1 MTEPK
6 RYTRAP
12 DYDKGPISDAER
24 VVDLRRALDQRDEAR
39 AERDAA
45 LRERDRFR
53 EHSVTL
59 NTVSW
64 RISQALGNVPEGAT
78 EVWGDTLP
86 DLEALIRDRDEA
98 RGLTSV
104 DDIGRVTWTTVDPAS
119 VPYRTEEPNP

>member
-1 MTEPK
+1 MTDHVEPPEVAAWNEA
-6 RYTRAP
+6 TRSWLYHDTNTAVQ
-12 DYDKGPISDAER
+12 DGALLLHAGLR
-24 VVDLRRALDQRDEAR
+24 LVTALRRTE

-53 EHSVTL
+53 EHSMTL

-86 DLEALIRDRDEA
+86 NLEALIRDRDE
-98 RGLTSV
+98 
-104 DDIGRVTWTTVDPAS
+104 
-119 VPYRTEEPNP
+119 YEPKP